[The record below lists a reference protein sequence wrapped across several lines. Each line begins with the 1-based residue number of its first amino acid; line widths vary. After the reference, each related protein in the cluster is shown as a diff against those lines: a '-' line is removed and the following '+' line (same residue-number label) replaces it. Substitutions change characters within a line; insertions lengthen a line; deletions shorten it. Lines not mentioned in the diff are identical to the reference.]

1 MRARLYG
8 LVAAWAAYPFIAA
21 AVALSPWFSIYDNAL
36 SDLGNYGRQGGVAFV
51 FNAGL
56 VVAGLFAAAAG
67 VAIGRA
73 VGSRWA
79 LPWAITISLAGVDL
93 ALVGVFSEDFGW
105 IHSVV
110 SVALFTLFGLSMLAY
125 AATSVKLGS
134 GWLGLYAACAAIA
147 SIIIWGLD
155 WSWRGVAI
163 QELVAS
169 LLVSVMLTLIS
180 IKHA

>member
-1 MRARLYG
+1 M
-8 LVAAWAAYPFIAA
+8 
-21 AVALSPWFSIYDNAL
+21 
-36 SDLGNYGRQGGVAFV
+36 
-51 FNAGL
+51 
-56 VVAGLFAAAAG
+56 
-67 VAIGRA
+67 
-73 VGSRWA
+73 
-79 LPWAITISLAGVDL
+79 